1 MERTHFD
8 RMEIE
13 EFLVLTSPVPQSTG
27 RNCTGLASTKLIFVS
42 ITLTQSSGEN
52 VNNRF
57 EKKKKYSPLYSDNSS
72 MHEWSSTD
80 I

>member
-57 EKKKKYSPLYSDNSS
+57 EKKKK
-72 MHEWSSTD
+72 
-80 I
+80 